1 MVSETAPAAAPGV
14 CEATTSPA
22 PAGHDHR
29 RASFGGLIVARMAS
43 RPYSSVMGTY
53 LTLLV
58 ASRASSALTIFLA
71 LSAHRVIAAITYPVA
86 GRLSDRTTANLGRRV
101 PYMVGGLLTMGAAV
115 WLMTIVES
123 YWALALAVL
132 IARQASV
139 FNWLARFTSVPDIFG
154 RSRWALALA
163 SVFVTSILP
172 SAAILA
178 VIRFTWD
185 QDDPSTWN
193 LTFRL
198 AAVGLFVG
206 AIVVALFVRE
216 APASRT
222 AARIARQKSWVQEV
236 RDLLAVPNAKVL
248 IATGALL
255 IGAGAATGRLL
266 PVWANRH
273 MGVGGAELVDA
284 SVATTI
290 GTVIAIPIGLW
301 LGQRAH
307 PRLLTVAACFF
318 GAAVTVGHWYVTELW
333 MFVAAAIVTVPLAT
347 AAILSVIPLVL
358 KIIPRAD
365 NLGESVGMILGPT
378 VLGSTLAGFL
388 SAGLVDVVG
397 DYRTIWLISGAFLG
411 LAGLMLTRLVVA
423 EEQRRAN
430 LGQLLRAARRLAG
443 WSDSSGARGDA
454 KGLVGRLFGGEVS
467 DADVLGPSLSR
478 EPSTSGG

>member
-1 MVSETAPAAAPGV
+1 MVSETASAEP
-14 CEATTSPA
+14 T
-22 PAGHDHR
+22 AGPKGDHR
-29 RASFGGLIVARMAS
+29 RASFAGLIVARMGS
-43 RPYSSVMGTY
+43 RPYSSVMGNY
-53 LTLLV
+53 LSLLV
-58 ASRASSALTIFLA
+58 ASRASSALAIFFA

-101 PYMVGGLLTMGAAV
+101 PYMVGGLVTMGAAV
-115 WLMTIVES
+115 WAMTLVQS

-132 IARQASV
+132 VARQAAV

-163 SVFVTSILP
+163 SVFVTSLLP

-198 AAVGLFVG
+198 AAAGLFVA
-206 AIVVALFVRE
+206 AIVVAVFIRE

-222 AARIARQKSWVQEV
+222 AARLARDTSW
-236 RDLLAVPNAKVL
+236 RDEIRDVLAAPNAKIL

-273 MGVGGAELVDA
+273 MGIGGAELVDA

-290 GTVIAIPIGLW
+290 GTVLAVPIGLW

-307 PRLLTVAACFF
+307 PRLLTVAACGF
-318 GAAVTVGHWYVTELW
+318 GAAVTFGHWFVTELW
-333 MFVAAAIVTVPLAT
+333 MFVTAAIVTVPLAT

-358 KIIPRAD
+358 KVIPRAD
-365 NLGESVGMILGPT
+365 NLGESVGMVLGPM

-388 SAGLVDVVG
+388 SAGLVDLVG
-397 DYRTIWLISGAFLG
+397 DYRTIWLISGGFLTLG
-411 LAGLMLTRLVVA
+411 ALALTRLDVP
-423 EEQRRAN
+423 EEHARAN
-430 LGQLLRAARRLAG
+430 LRHLLREARRL
-443 WSDSSGARGDA
+443 SGGPRTPGAPDQPS
-454 KGLVGRLFGGEVS
+454 GLAGRLFGGKVE
-467 DADVLGPSLSR
+467 DADVLGPNLR
-478 EPSTSGG
+478 Q